1 MPLMNITVPHE
12 LSRDEATSR
21 MTKKLEQTKQE
32 KTYTVTDLVE
42 TWPDAH
48 TMEFSFRVFGF
59 SLTGSVKSLE
69 DAVNIL
75 VDLPVA
81 AMPFQS
87 TIESQVVKEL
97 EQILA

>member
-1 MPLMNITVPHE
+1 MNITVPHR
-12 LSRDEATSR
+12 LTQDEATDR
-21 MTKKLEQTKQE
+21 LTHKLAQVKQE
-32 KTYTVTDLVE
+32 KTYTVTDLME
-42 TWPDAH
+42 TWPDPN
-48 TMEFSFRVFGF
+48 TMEFSFKVFGF
-59 SLTGSVKSLE
+59 SLTGSVKSLA

-81 AMPFQS
+81 AMPFKS